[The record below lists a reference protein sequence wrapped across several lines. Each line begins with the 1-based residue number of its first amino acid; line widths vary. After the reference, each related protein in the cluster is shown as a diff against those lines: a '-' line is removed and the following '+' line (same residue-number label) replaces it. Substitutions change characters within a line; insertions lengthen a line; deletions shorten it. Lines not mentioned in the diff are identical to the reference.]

1 MGNVPPIAETRHH
14 LAIQRST
21 FGNTIDVQIVLL
33 IGSEREQRL
42 CEPDNCY
49 NKSDLYLLP
58 HNFGST
64 HISRRWMEGWM
75 QLWEECKKLGLPLTL
90 GISRGM
96 ILVGRRTDEV
106 EVASLL
112 LTFTILISALL
123 LCFYF
128 LCCASRQTTSVEF
141 YTEGSYNSP
150 TKLHHLER

>member
-1 MGNVPPIAETRHH
+1 MVNLPPIAETRHH

-21 FGNTIDVQIVLL
+21 FGNTIDVQ

-75 QLWEECKKLGLPLTL
+75 QLWEDCKKIGLPLTL
-90 GISRGM
+90 GISRGV
-96 ILVGRRTDEV
+96 ILVG
-106 EVASLL
+106 SLL
-112 LTFTILISALL
+112 Y
-123 LCFYF
+123 FYF